1 MTAGRGWFL
10 PRGPLLTQACYGWP
24 QHNPKTPPPRL
35 EVDGT
40 SIRLVCSSPRSKAS
54 ITTNPKK
61 TNSARCDQNYLETST
76 GIGATVYD
84 LLFRS

>member
-1 MTAGRGWFL
+1 MTAGRGWLL

-40 SIRLVCSSPRSKAS
+40 LIRLARSSPRSKAS
-54 ITTNPKK
+54 ITTNPK
-61 TNSARCDQNYLETST
+61 TNSARRDRNYLETST
-76 GIGATVYD
+76 EIGATVYD